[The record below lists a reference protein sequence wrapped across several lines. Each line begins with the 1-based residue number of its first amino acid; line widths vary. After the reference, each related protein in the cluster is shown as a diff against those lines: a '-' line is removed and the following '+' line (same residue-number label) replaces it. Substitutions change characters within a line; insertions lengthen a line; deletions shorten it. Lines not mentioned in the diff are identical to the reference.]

1 MHTPPA
7 PLSPPL
13 KVGMFVV
20 PLEERH
26 KIVWRKWGRES
37 FMLRQRGP
45 LGQSV
50 LTNFVADCW
59 CAR

>member
-20 PLEERH
+20 PLEERP
-26 KIVWRKWGRES
+26 KLCGGSGGGKALL
-37 FMLRQRGP
+37 LRQRGP
-45 LGQSV
+45 LGQGV

>member
-13 KVGMFVV
+13 KVEMFVV

-37 FMLRQRGP
+37 FIVTSERPFR
-45 LGQSV
+45 
-50 LTNFVADCW
+50 
-59 CAR
+59 ARCLN